1 MKQNPLVWVI
11 DHNEVDLLVASR
23 MIALCEP
30 SFICVGF
37 KNANLS
43 LQQLRTLNT
52 EGYSTPDIILLETN
66 MPVTDGASF
75 TSACFLM
82 EWQKAPMPKI
92 IVLSSEMPTPKY
104 KQLLENKQLSGY
116 LEKPISVN
124 SLCLNL
130 RNLVQ

>member
-37 KNANLS
+37 KNANHS
-43 LQQLRTLNT
+43 LQQLRKLNT

-75 TSACFLM
+75 TSACFQM

-130 RNLVQ
+130 RTLVQ